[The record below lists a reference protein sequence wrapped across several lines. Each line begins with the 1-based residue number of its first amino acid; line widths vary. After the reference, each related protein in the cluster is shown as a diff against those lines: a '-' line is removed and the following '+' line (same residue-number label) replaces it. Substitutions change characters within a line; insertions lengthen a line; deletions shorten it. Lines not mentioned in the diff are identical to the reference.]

1 MKSPWTTLVSLT
13 YQGCVESIPGLHQV
27 PYDPG
32 QRPDDGDSPTRTRAL
47 QVSIVTVLVVQS
59 NERNYHSFPNF
70 SAIRRMVLIIFRN
83 S

>member
-1 MKSPWTTLVSLT
+1 MSPT

-59 NERNYHSFPNF
+59 NERNYHSFTNFNAKRLPN
-70 SAIRRMVLIIFRN
+70 AVRN
-83 S
+83 PRNF